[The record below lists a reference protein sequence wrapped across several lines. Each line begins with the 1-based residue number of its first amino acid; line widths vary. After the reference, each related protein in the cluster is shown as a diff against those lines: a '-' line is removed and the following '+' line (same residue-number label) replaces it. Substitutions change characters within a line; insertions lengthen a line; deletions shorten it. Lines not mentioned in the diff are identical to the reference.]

1 MMKKGGC
8 FSGSAV
14 DDNGVLTLMYTGTV
28 NKDEKSIQTQCIAR
42 SNDGINFKKYENN
55 PVIETFPEEGSADF
69 RDPKVWRENNSWYVV
84 IGSGKDGN
92 GKVLL
97 YKSDNLLEWNYVG
110 VMAESNGKFGYMWE
124 CPDFF

>member
-1 MMKKGGC
+1 
-8 FSGSAV
+8 
-14 DDNGVLTLMYTGTV
+14 MYTGTV

-55 PVIETFPEEGSADF
+55 PVIETFPEEDLHF

-97 YKSDNLLEWNYVG
+97 YKSDNLL
-110 VMAESNGKFGYMWE
+110 
-124 CPDFF
+124 